1 LRRRAHAQFAIATLE
16 RDEVDS
22 DRNEDADVKSDPKP
36 NARCHG
42 EEVFMSFEAR
52 QSQIA
57 DAARRIGCIA

>member
-1 LRRRAHAQFAIATLE
+1 LRRCAHAQFAIAKLE

-22 DRNEDADVKSDPKP
+22 NRDEDADVKSDPKP
-36 NARCHG
+36 NAGCHG

-57 DAARRIGCIA
+57 DAARGAGRIA